1 MEFLFDNPLAN
12 LKGPMF
18 LALYAAFIFTVL
30 IAYPI
35 IKFLLDKTS
44 KLSLPT
50 IPQNPDAYEIAYLR
64 GGANEV
70 ARSVVFSLRQKD
82 LVKIETVGKQY
93 FIAPTTANKTAQL
106 IAPIEQAASDWLKF
120 SREPKE
126 VFSASGLAEMLQPYC
141 DNYERN
147 LQRKQ
152 LLADESLQN
161 TTSMLKAFAMIS
173 IVLLGL
179 YKFIAALNHGRSNVL
194 FLVLV
199 GIIGLIV
206 VYFFAKPTRVTKL
219 GKSYLAQLE
228 TAFDRLRTQVQSAK
242 PAAQSATFAGVDPIL
257 LSVGIFG
264 SSILAGSIYND
275 HNEAFQKSQAGS
287 WSGSSCGSGC
297 GSSSCSSSSCSSG
310 GDGGS
315 SCGGGGCGGCGG
327 GCS

>member
-18 LALYAAFIFTVL
+18 LALYVVFIFTIL
-30 IAYPI
+30 IAYSI
-35 IKFLLDKTS
+35 VKFLLDKTS
-44 KLSLPT
+44 SLSLPT

-70 ARSVVFSLRQKD
+70 ARSVIFSLRQKG
-82 LVKIETVGKQY
+82 LVKIETVGNQY
-93 FIAPTTANKTAQL
+93 YIAPTAANKTARL
-106 IAPIEQAASDWLKF
+106 TEPIEQAASDWLKF

-194 FLVLV
+194 FLVLA

-206 VYFFAKPTRVTKL
+206 VYFFAKPARITKL
-219 GKSYLAQLE
+219 GKLYLAQLE
-228 TAFDRLRTQVQSAK
+228 TAFDRLRMQVQSAR
-242 PAAQSATFAGVDPIL
+242 PVAQSATFAGVDPIL

-264 SSILAGSIYND
+264 SSVLAGSIYND
-275 HNEAFQKSQAGS
+275 HNDAFQKSQAGS
-287 WSGSSCGSGC
+287 WSGSGC
-297 GSSSCSSSSCSSG
+297 GSSSCNSSTCSSG

>member
-12 LKGPMF
+12 LKGSMF
-18 LALYAAFIFTVL
+18 LALYVAFIFTVL
-30 IAYPI
+30 IVYPL
-35 IKFLLDKTS
+35 IKSLLDKTS
-44 KLSLPT
+44 SLSLPP

-70 ARSVVFSLRQKD
+70 ARSVVFSLRQKG
-82 LVKIETVGKQY
+82 LVKIDTVGKQY
-93 FIAPTTANKTAQL
+93 FIAPTEANKTARL
-106 IAPIEQAASDWLKF
+106 TNSIEQAASDWLKF

-141 DNYERN
+141 DNYEQN

-152 LLADESLQN
+152 LLADDSLQT

-179 YKFIAALNHGRSNVL
+179 YKFVAALNHGRSNVL
-194 FLVLV
+194 FLIII

-206 VYFFAKPTRVTKL
+206 VHFFAKPARVTKL

-228 TAFDRLRTQVQSAK
+228 TAFDRLRTQVQYAK
-242 PAAQSATFAGVDPIL
+242 PVVPSATFAGVDPIL

-264 SSILAGSIYND
+264 SSILAGSMYND

-297 GSSSCSSSSCSSG
+297 GSSSCSSG

>member
-18 LALYAAFIFTVL
+18 LAFYIVFIFIIL

-35 IKFLLDKTS
+35 IKSLLDRTS
-44 KLSLPT
+44 SVPLPP
-50 IPQNPDAYEIAYLR
+50 ISQNPDAYEIAYLR

-70 ARSVVFSLRQKD
+70 ARSVIFSLRQKG
-82 LVKIETVGKQY
+82 LAQIETVGKQY
-93 FIAPTTANKTAQL
+93 FIAPTVANKTARL
-106 IAPIEQAASDWLKF
+106 TNSIEQAASDWLKF

-141 DNYERN
+141 DNYEQKLMR
-147 LQRKQ
+147 QQ
-152 LLADESLQN
+152 LLADNSLQT

-179 YKFIAALNHGRSNVL
+179 YKFVAALNHGRSNVL
-194 FLVLV
+194 FLIIV

-206 VYFFAKPTRVTKL
+206 VRFFAKPARVTKL

-228 TAFDRLRTQVQSAK
+228 TAFDRLRTQVQYAK

-264 SSILAGSIYND
+264 SGVLAGSIYND

-297 GSSSCSSSSCSSG
+297 GSSSCSSG
-310 GDGGS
+310 GDGGG
-315 SCGGGGCGGCGG
+315 SCGGGCGG